1 MPGTFKKQ
9 IELEGASTVFLFV
22 KETVTFTMTIRQID
36 NVGDRGNIQ
45 RYLK

>member
-22 KETVTFTMTIRQID
+22 KEIVTLTNNEYKAD
-36 NVGDRGNIQ
+36 
-45 RYLK
+45 